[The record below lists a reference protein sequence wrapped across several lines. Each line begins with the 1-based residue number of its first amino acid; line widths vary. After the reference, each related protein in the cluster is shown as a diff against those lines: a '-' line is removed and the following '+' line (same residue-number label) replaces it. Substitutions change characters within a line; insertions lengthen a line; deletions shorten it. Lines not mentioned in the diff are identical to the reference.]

1 MSDENQE
8 EDNVVALCVD
18 CGTTQIEQQMMKDV
32 FLNSGINTV
41 CRFCGGPVI
50 ITTTPEVEG
59 IMRKRRGGGL
69 I

>member
-1 MSDENQE
+1 MSNE
-8 EDNVVALCVD
+8 ETDDVVALCVD
-18 CGTTQIEQQMMKDV
+18 CGTTQIEQQMLKDP
-32 FLNSGINTV
+32 FLNSGLNTV

-50 ITTTPEVEG
+50 ITTQPEVES